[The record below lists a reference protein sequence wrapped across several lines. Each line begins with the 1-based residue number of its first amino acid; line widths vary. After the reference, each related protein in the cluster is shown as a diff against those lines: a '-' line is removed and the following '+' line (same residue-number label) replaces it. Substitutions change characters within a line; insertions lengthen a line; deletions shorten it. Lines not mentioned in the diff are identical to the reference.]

1 MMNQVNMEYLIPI
14 IIALITAVFGPI
26 LVEWIKNLLK
36 SKPEKTPIQ
45 EAVELNEIVDTQ
57 LDNIMDELDCD
68 RVWIAQ
74 FHNGGHFYP
83 TGKSIQKFSFFYEKV
98 TPNTVST
105 QHTFQNIPVSLFPK
119 ALGKI
124 YKDGELSILNFN
136 GDDEKYDLETFAIEY
151 DTKSIYIVGLYSLD
165 NHLIGIMGIS
175 FTKKEYKM
183 TKENWIYIR
192 QKIGVIGTLLTNY
205 LNNKKR

>member
-1 MMNQVNMEYLIPI
+1 MIDYVNVIIPLLI
-14 IIALITAVFGPI
+14 AFITAVAGPI
-26 LVEWIKNLLK
+26 LVEWIRVKFRP
-36 SKPEKTPIQ
+36 KPTKTPIQ
-45 EAVELNEIVDTQ
+45 EAVELNELVDTQ
-57 LDNIMDELDCD
+57 LDLIMNELSCN

-119 ALGKI
+119 ALGKL
-124 YKDGELSILNFN
+124 YKDGELSILSFN
-136 GDDEKYDLETFAIEY
+136 GSDEKYDLESFAIEY

-175 FTKKEYKM
+175 FTENEYKM
-183 TKENWIYIR
+183 TKENWIFLR
-192 QKIGVIGTLLTNY
+192 QKIGVIGTLLTDY
-205 LNNKKR
+205 LKTKK

>member
-151 DTKSIYIVGLYSLD
+151 DTKSIYIVGLHSLD

-175 FTKKEYKM
+175 FTEKEYKM

>member
-1 MMNQVNMEYLIPI
+1 MEYLTPI
-14 IIALITAVFGPI
+14 IIALITAVLGPT
-26 LVEWIKNLLK
+26 LVEWIRNKLT

-45 EAVELNEIVDTQ
+45 EAVELNELVDIQ
-57 LDNIMDELDCD
+57 LDNIMDELSCN

-124 YKDGELSILNFN
+124 YKDGELSILSFDN
-136 GDDEKYDLETFAIEY
+136 DDETYDLETFSIEY
-151 DTKSIYIVGLYSLD
+151 YTKSLYIVGLYSLD

-175 FTKKEYKM
+175 FTDEEYKM

-192 QKIGVIGTLLTNY
+192 QKVGVIGTLLTNY

>member
-1 MMNQVNMEYLIPI
+1 MEYITPI
-14 IIALITAVFGPI
+14 IIALITAVIGPALI
-26 LVEWIKNLLK
+26 EWIRSKFK
-36 SKPEKTPIQ
+36 SKPDKTPIQ
-45 EAVELNEIVDTQ
+45 EAVELNELVDIQ
-57 LDNIMDELDCD
+57 LDNVMDELNCN

-98 TPNTVST
+98 TPNTIST

-124 YKDGELSILNFN
+124 YKDGELSVLSFN
-136 GDDEKYDLETFAIEY
+136 SGNETYDLETFAIEY
-151 DTKSIYIVGLYSLD
+151 DTKSLYIVGLYSLD

-175 FTKKEYKM
+175 FTENEYKM
-183 TKENWIYIR
+183 TKENWIYVR
-192 QKIGVIGTLLTNY
+192 QKIGVIGTLLTDY
-205 LNNKKR
+205 LHNKKK

>member
-1 MMNQVNMEYLIPI
+1 MNQVNMEYLIPI

-45 EAVELNEIVDTQ
+45 EAVELNEIIDTQ

-68 RVWIAQ
+68 RIWIAQ

-124 YKDGELSILNFN
+124 YKDGELSILSFN

-175 FTKKEYKM
+175 FTEKEYKM